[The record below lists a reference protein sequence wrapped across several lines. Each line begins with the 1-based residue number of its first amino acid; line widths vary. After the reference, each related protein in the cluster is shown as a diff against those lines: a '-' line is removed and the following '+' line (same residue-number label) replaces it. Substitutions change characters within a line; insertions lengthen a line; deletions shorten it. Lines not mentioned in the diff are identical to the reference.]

1 MNINEE
7 NMKQIKKY
15 EDNINIEISLDK
27 KLNNINDLFALQNLN
42 DIDKERMNYFQ
53 TIAKSNNLSISTK
66 ISLETSFTQI
76 VLKDYISNFQKSMN
90 LLKFNLS
97 NSAKDYKYNCNI
109 CISSKSTPQYKYTF
123 KPNVNSF
130 KILKDTLNQ
139 YRIGMIQN
147 QSINNNKKNDNNHQI
162 LDNLLNKSLSISKK
176 DSKFFNIK
184 ENTLLY
190 CNSNNDKGNEN
201 EEEEN
206 KVIKENKNKNS
217 SQKGV
222 KISQISLVQNSK
234 ISKNSTFKVHQN
246 WNKNGYMRRHSLF
259 NSDGVGVNQVATASQ
274 NNIYSLNSSNNM
286 KKYENIDDKIKE
298 INNKLSKF
306 TVQ

>member
-15 EDNINIEISLDK
+15 EDNINIDISLDK

-206 KVIKENKNKNS
+206 KVIKENKNKNF

-234 ISKNSTFKVHQN
+234 ISKNSTFKVYQN

>member
-15 EDNINIEISLDK
+15 EDNINIDISLDK

-206 KVIKENKNKNS
+206 KVIKENKNKNF

-259 NSDGVGVNQVATASQ
+259 NSDGVGVNQVATASH